1 MLITYP
7 RSRFLSASPTRLQLG
22 ALEAEDVKETTR
34 TIRGRVRE
42 ELARR
47 VDLDDAA
54 LVHETMRSAIAR
66 AKPISWV
73 TMSIVMPVRA
83 SSEDDVEDLAH
94 HLRVEGGGDLVE
106 EEDLGVHHEGAH
118 DGDAL
123 ALAAGELNVRHYF
136 TPASRLKVLT
146 RSSTEEEESRPS
158 TTLSFTA
165 KVGVPFTPIFTACS

>member
-34 TIRGRVRE
+34 AIRGRVRE

-54 LVHETMRSAIAR
+54 LVHEDDAVGDCAGETHLVRDDEHGHAGAR
-66 AKPISWV
+66 QL
-73 TMSIVMPVRA
+73 
-83 SSEDDVEDLAH
+83 EDDVEHLAH

-118 DGDAL
+118 DSDAL
-123 ALAAGELNVRHYF
+123 ALPAGELARIVVGTVRQ
-136 TPASRLKVLT
+136 ADALKQFV
-146 RSSTEEEESRPS
+146 RP
-158 TTLSFTA
+158 LL
-165 KVGVPFTPIFTACS
+165 GVSA